1 LFCRNIRETLAS
13 KGLMLLEWLK
23 KPRFYTI
30 KMNKFVGIDIS
41 KETFDI
47 YFEQEGKGQC
57 Q

>member
-13 KGLMLLEWLK
+13 KGLMLLEWL
-23 KPRFYTI
+23 
-30 KMNKFVGIDIS
+30 MNKFVGIDIS